1 MQVQRS
7 RLLLTPTAPSLLC
20 LFWQK
25 TGRRQEWVWTPRKK
39 FQKEKRLFLGKPAFR
54 RADWLLHAAPGGSL

>member
-25 TGRRQEWVWTPRKK
+25 TGLRHEWVWTPRKK
-39 FQKEKRLFLGKPAFR
+39 FQKEKTFF
-54 RADWLLHAAPGGSL
+54 